1 MTPNHHIE
9 EDVINVLGINKQ
21 SDVARFIMHLR
32 ENPTLY
38 AAGVLLAVLAVFAGL
53 VWRGAAESKEKQVM
67 TDYAAALVDTE
78 DEAIRA
84 TKLEQLAESVSGPW
98 GAEIVYMSGEAA
110 LSQGANDKA
119 EAAFNRVLAEF
130 PGSEY
135 ASRATEGLAFIKEAK
150 GDHAGAA
157 AAYAEVAT
165 KYAGSF
171 TAKLQPNNIGR
182 VKEASGDFAGAVEA
196 YKQQLTVF
204 PDSQA
209 AIRAQE
215 ALDRLKAAH
224 PALFPAEVPAPDA
237 AIAPAAEAAPA
248 VEAAPAAEA
257 APAPEAAVAPA
268 PETAPAPA
276 AEPVP
281 AAQ

>member
-9 EDVINVLGINKQ
+9 DDVINVLGINKQ
-21 SDVARFIMHLR
+21 SDLARFILHLR

-38 AAGVLLAVLAVFAGL
+38 AAGALLAVLAVFAGL

-84 TKLEQLAESVSGPW
+84 TKLEQLAQSVSGPW

-157 AAYAEVAT
+157 TAYAEVAT
-165 KYAGSF
+165 KYVGSF
-171 TAKLQPNNIGR
+171 TAKLQPNNIAR

-224 PALFPAEVPAPDA
+224 PDLFPAEVPAADA
-237 AIAPAAEAAPA
+237 AVAPEAAPA
-248 VEAAPAAEA
+248 VEAAPAAEVAPAADA
-257 APAPEAAVAPA
+257 APAPTEA
-268 PETAPAPA
+268 APAPA
-276 AEPVP
+276 AEAAP